1 MVKMVSEL
9 LYLNPVV
16 SMKPRELIFSSSN
29 IEKKLYFKR
38 KTDIV

>member
-16 SMKPRELIFSSSN
+16 SMKPRELIFNSSN
-29 IEKKLYFKR
+29 IEKKVYFKR